1 MKRLIY
7 RAQVKDGLEE
17 EVIHIL
23 KENKIAKE
31 LVLNKKI
38 MTFTAFKWKKNI
50 FLYYECLE
58 EEVLPEEVF
67 SQAAEYLV
75 DWPGE
80 DKFRKW
86 IPMIDVFHFN
96 EPVSLEHWLRKA
108 PVELRKGRVAHLKPE
123 MVSSYIY
130 YHYGLQE
137 ERAFLGGKYE
147 IIAMH
152 EDLLFGYQEFP
163 NVVEE
168 PLAQKRLQTKAT
180 PENWNDTRMD
190 LHFNPWED
198 GHLYFKQIDQIF
210 AYYMEE

>member
-1 MKRLIY
+1 MIRLIY
-7 RAQVKDGLEE
+7 RAQAKDGQDEK
-17 EVIHIL
+17 VINML

-31 LVLNKKI
+31 LVQSKKV
-38 MTFTAFKWKKNI
+38 MTFAAFSWKKNI
-50 FLYYECLE
+50 FLYYECFE
-58 EEVLPEEVF
+58 EEVHPEEVF
-67 SQAAEYLV
+67 LEEAEYLV
-75 DWPGE
+75 DWPGKDE
-80 DKFRKW
+80 LRKW
-86 IPMIDVFHFN
+86 ILMIDVFHFN
-96 EPVSLEHWLRKA
+96 EPVSKEHWIRKT

-123 MVSSYIY
+123 MMSSYIY

-137 ERAFLGGKYE
+137 EHAFFGGKYE

-168 PLAQKRLQTKAT
+168 PLAEKRLQSKAT

-210 AYYMEE
+210 AYYCE

>member
-1 MKRLIY
+1 M
-7 RAQVKDGLEE
+7 EE
-17 EVIHIL
+17 EVINIL
-23 KENKIAKE
+23 KDNKTAIE
-31 LVLNKKI
+31 LVKERKV
-38 MTFTAFKWKKNI
+38 MTFAAFHWNRNI
-50 FLYYECLE
+50 FLYYECI
-58 EEVLPEEVF
+58 EEVALPEEIF

-75 DWPGE
+75 DWPGKE
-80 DKFRKW
+80 NPRKW

-96 EPVSLEHWLRKA
+96 EPVSTEHWLRKT

-168 PLAQKRLQTKAT
+168 PLALKRLQTKAT

-210 AYYMEE
+210 AYYE

>member
-1 MKRLIY
+1 MIRLIY

-17 EVIHIL
+17 KVSNIL
-23 KENKIAKE
+23 KEEKIAKD
-31 LVLNKKI
+31 LVESKRV
-38 MTFTAFKWKKNI
+38 MTFAAFSWKKNI
-50 FLYYECLE
+50 FLYYECME
-58 EEVLPEEVF
+58 EEVYPEEVF
-67 SQAAEYLV
+67 VEAEEYLV
-75 DWPGE
+75 DWPGKDE
-80 DKFRKW
+80 PRKW

-96 EPVSLEHWLRKA
+96 EPVSKEHWLRKA

-137 ERAFLGGKYE
+137 EHTFLGGKYE
-147 IIAMH
+147 IIAIH

-168 PLAQKRLQTKAT
+168 PLAEKRLLTKAT

-210 AYYMEE
+210 AYYSE

>member
-17 EVIHIL
+17 EAKSVL
-23 KENKIAKE
+23 AEEAKPKE
-31 LVLNKKI
+31 LVQNKTI
-38 MTFTAFKWKKNI
+38 MTFAAFIWKKNI
-50 FLYYECLE
+50 FLYYECIEDEIFPEDIFLE
-58 EEVLPEEVF
+58 TEK
-67 SQAAEYLV
+67 YLV
-75 DWPGE
+75 DWPGK
-80 DKFRKW
+80 DIVRKW
-86 IPMIDVFHFN
+86 VPMIDVFHFN
-96 EPVSLEHWLRKA
+96 EPVSKEHWIRKDG
-108 PVELRKGRVAHLKPE
+108 VDIRRGRVAHLKPE

-168 PLAQKRLQTKAT
+168 PLAEKRLQTKAT
-180 PENWNDTRMD
+180 PENWNDTRMN

-198 GHLYFKQIDQIF
+198 GYLYFKQIDQIF
-210 AYYMEE
+210 AYY